1 MNPPSE
7 PDLIAITQEYMAV
20 DMTGGTALRNQEP
33 GVVAG
38 LRIGLC
44 KVSLAGVAE
53 TIDIGAYERWLDD
66 QTDTLLDSVDASV
79 RVSTRPWGTAR
90 KALNL
95 FMRGCICDHLLRGA
109 YQLDRVEPAAELP
122 LDGVV
127 ATRLRQLAGRGKLP
141 EWPGLKHLTRADHR
155 LFQTFASQETEKCGM
170 RARIYLDYLLWL
182 RARPTA

>member
-1 MNPPSE
+1 MNALD
-7 PDLIAITQEYMAV
+7 PDLIAITQKYMVV

-38 LRIGLC
+38 LRAGLC

-53 TIDIGAYERWLDD
+53 TIDTGKYERWLDD
-66 QTDTLLDSVDASV
+66 QTDALLDTIDANV
-79 RVSTRPWGTAR
+79 KVSTRPWGTAR

-95 FMRGCICDHLLRGA
+95 FMRGCICDHLLRA
-109 YQLDRVEPAAELP
+109 AHCLDRIEAVAELP

-127 ATRLRQLAGRGKLP
+127 AIRLKQLAGRGRLP
-141 EWPGLKHLTRADHR
+141 EWPGLKHLTLDDHR
-155 LFQTFASQETEKCGM
+155 LFQAFAAQETERCGM

-182 RARPTA
+182 RARPSR

>member
-1 MNPPSE
+1 MNLTE
-7 PDLIAITQEYMAV
+7 PDLVAITQEYIAV

-38 LRIGLC
+38 IRTGLC
-44 KVSLAGVAE
+44 KITLAGVAE
-53 TIDIGAYERWLDD
+53 TIDTGMYERWLDD
-66 QTDTLLDSVDASV
+66 QTDALLHSVDVKV

-95 FMRGCICDHLLRGA
+95 FMRGCVCDHLLRA
-109 YQLDRVEPAAELP
+109 AHHLDRVEAAAELP

-127 ATRLRQLAGRGKLP
+127 AIRLKQLAGRGRLP
-141 EWPGLKHLTRADHR
+141 EWPGLKHLTRDDHR
-155 LFQTFASQETEKCGM
+155 LFQIFAAQEAERRGM

-182 RARPTA
+182 RARPSR